1 MRIAAIGDAHL
12 GRSYYPYVDPETRV
26 NQREHDFECSFESAV
41 EAALAANVELVV
53 WLGDI
58 FDHPRPSY
66 RSYRIAQRAMRRI
79 RDHGVMAVAISG
91 NHDTPRLPGQGSP
104 YSAMADAFPEM
115 FWAHRLSYERFELPG
130 LVIHA
135 VPQMMKTEQAIEALA
150 EVDRQRSTDKTNLL
164 ITHPRLLQVP
174 PKYADINEIEIDQ
187 GALKADLVLLGHY
200 HTYQQVIAGMWYAGA
215 PDTFTFGDEPDIAK
229 GIVVLDTDT
238 GECVHVPI
246 EAPRRLVTLETISA
260 AGLGPAELQARVLE
274 RVAKAPEGSVA
285 RLYID
290 LVEPEAYRLLDMA
303 AVRDAGAHALHLKL
317 EPSMAATASRVELPQ
332 LDAMPAQWT
341 RYMQGQHLEEGFDRE
356 RLQRLGEE
364 YLARALEE
372 AGPS

>member
-1 MRIAAIGDAHL
+1 
-12 GRSYYPYVDPETRV
+12 
-26 NQREHDFECSFESAV
+26 
-41 EAALAANVELVV
+41 
-53 WLGDI
+53 
-58 FDHPRPSY
+58 
-66 RSYRIAQRAMRRI
+66 
-79 RDHGVMAVAISG
+79 
-91 NHDTPRLPGQGSP
+91 
-104 YSAMADAFPEM
+104 
-115 FWAHRLSYERFELPG
+115 
-130 LVIHA
+130 
-135 VPQMMKTEQAIEALA
+135 
-150 EVDRQRSTDKTNLL
+150 
-164 ITHPRLLQVP
+164 
-174 PKYADINEIEIDQ
+174 
-187 GALKADLVLLGHY
+187 
-200 HTYQQVIAGMWYAGA
+200 
-215 PDTFTFGDEPDIAK
+215 
-229 GIVVLDTDT
+229 
-238 GECVHVPI
+238 VHVPI

-303 AVRDAGAHALHLKL
+303 AVRDAGAHALHVKL
-317 EPSMAATASRVELPQ
+317 EPSMAATSSRVELPQ